1 MIPKCSLW
9 AFCCLKALGKP
20 QFLLCLLLGVNNLK
34 RQRRIRVNREL
45 ARQELKWKILWNRKK
60 ATCRFLFPVWFQKP
74 RICNFSCFA
83 CFGDHL
89 FYRNTLKQ
97 IIHSLPLLS
106 WDTGVLQHLH
116 HLSPCFPAVP
126 LTIVLS
132 CLLQSL
138 STGAPQEDVFSG
150 DEVRAAKRPRL
161 RNSQNPEEYGQNPDY
176 LAFMESLLQTQYQP
190 GTQSNMF

>member
-1 MIPKCSLW
+1 MISKCSLW
-9 AFCCLKALGKP
+9 AFWFLKALGKP

-34 RQRRIRVNREL
+34 RQRRRVNREL
-45 ARQELKWKILWNRKK
+45 ARQELTWKILWNKKK
-60 ATCRFLFPVWFQKP
+60 ATFRFLFPVWFQKP
-74 RICNFSCFA
+74 RICNFSSLA
-83 CFGDHL
+83 CFGGCL

-97 IIHSLPLLS
+97 TSCLLPLLS
-106 WDTGVLQHLH
+106 WDTGVLQHSH
-116 HLSPCFPAVP
+116 HLSPCFPAVL
-126 LTIVLS
+126 LTVVLL

-150 DEVRAAKRPRL
+150 GEVRAAKRPRL
-161 RNSQNPEEYGQNPDY
+161 GNSRNPEEYGQNPDY